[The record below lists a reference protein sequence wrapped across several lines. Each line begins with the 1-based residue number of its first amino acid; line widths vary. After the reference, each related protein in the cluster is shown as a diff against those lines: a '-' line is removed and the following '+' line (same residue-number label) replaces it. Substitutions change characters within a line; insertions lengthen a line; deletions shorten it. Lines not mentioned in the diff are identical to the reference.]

1 MNNLP
6 WWPLTLLYSSLCV
19 SLQLY
24 FVHWDM
30 SRCLR
35 ALTET
40 LEEHSFVAN
49 DIQVR
54 EPGTS
59 VALFVLPLL
68 YRFPCATHVSPPLKI
83 NRHIILDAVQRGYS
97 FQGWRHMS

>member
-6 WWPLTLLYSSLCV
+6 WWPLTLLYSSPCV

-30 SRCLR
+30 FRCLR

-40 LEEHSFVAN
+40 LEERSFVAN

-54 EPGTS
+54 VPSTS
-59 VALFVLPLL
+59 VTAFALPLL
-68 YRFPCATHVSPPLKI
+68 YRFPRAP
-83 NRHIILDAVQRGYS
+83 
-97 FQGWRHMS
+97 MSVLPSKSIDT